1 VEAHPAT
8 VSRHAG
14 KRHLTSDIAWEH
26 FFAARSLLALR
37 RWPLHAPRREALM
50 IVNPQDF
57 RYEGFYLSEWWDE

>member
-1 VEAHPAT
+1 
-8 VSRHAG
+8 
-14 KRHLTSDIAWEH
+14 LTSDIAREH

-37 RWPLHAPRREALM
+37 RWPLHAPRREASM